1 MDKLSEKNLEEE
13 NKKTGTSFFK
23 RLNSFFDNAKEK
35 RVEDKQALIYDLLLF
50 SVGFVLSRCHLLFG
64 ARPLGLAFVAMLPV
78 GVWPALFGSAIGSL
92 SMGADGIIFAAATAI
107 VVFLRAA
114 LSVGSKGD
122 EINDHIFKEGLLL
135 RMAISVIGGFL
146 IALYEVIISG
156 LSETSLLFGLSMV
169 LLPPALVFVFSGCFS
184 SGITMKSIIDGK
196 SDLFSLSDK
205 GERERYNIIFFQLSA
220 LMLLFFISLSL
231 GRVSLFGIS
240 FSYIFSSVVTLLVA
254 KRFGALR
261 GMATGFVS
269 ALGVS
274 GTLSVSFALAGLGA
288 GIMFGFGAGY
298 AIIAGGAALS
308 AWSIYS
314 SSLSGFLSTFPEYV
328 IAASISLPLLKKIGR
343 EETVKIAEPTPD
355 KTSEDMV
362 GTMALAY
369 QNKYSGSLD
378 SLEVALT
385 SLSGIIR
392 SYSKVSGGFL
402 SHSEYRSVVIGVA
415 ERYCS
420 GCTGVGLCSRES
432 IRPCIKNADKIAE
445 KLAIGLK
452 ISGDD
457 VNTDTEFC
465 QLADEVAEAINK
477 EAAMREQ
484 ESYRLKNSDS
494 LADEYELISKLINSA
509 RAHDDA
515 ERSVDDSLTETL
527 CKLFSEFG
535 FENGTIRAFGERRR
549 HFILAGEDEDGSKIT
564 SKELRKGIEESLGV
578 KLAAPEYFR
587 RDKMVLMECD
597 IQRAFSVKIATATRQ
612 GSENEISGDT
622 VAYFESSDDRFYSLI
637 SDGMGSGE
645 VAKETSEFVATF
657 MRAALEIG
665 AAKETVLHMLNHTI
679 RSQREECSA
688 TVDLFEVDLL
698 TGEAVFIKSGAA
710 PSYVR
715 RDSSIF
721 RIRSQTA
728 PIGLL
733 GSIDTEKIKVEIR
746 PGDYVIM
753 LSDGIVDSME
763 DAPWLLLMLG
773 KPPSKSLEEYA
784 EAILGEAI
792 KNSKSGDDMSVV
804 VMKIEE
810 R

>member
-13 NKKTGTSFFK
+13 NKKTQGSVFK
-23 RLNSFFDNAKEK
+23 RINSFFNNAKEK
-35 RVEDKQALIYDLLLF
+35 RVEDKRALIYDLLLF
-50 SVGFVLSRCHLLFG
+50 AVGFVLSRCHLLFG
-64 ARPLGLAFVAMLPV
+64 ARPLGIAFVAMLPV

-92 SMGADGIIFAAATAI
+92 SMGSDGIIFAAATAI

-114 LSVGSKGD
+114 LSVGGKGD
-122 EINDHIFKEGLLL
+122 EINKHIFKEGLLL

-146 IALYEVIISG
+146 VALYEAIISG
-156 LSETSLLFGLSMV
+156 LNETSLLFGLSMV

-184 SGITMKSIIDGK
+184 SGITMDAIIDGK
-196 SDLFSLSDK
+196 SDLFLLSDK
-205 GERERYNIIFFQLSA
+205 GEREKYNIIFFQLSS

-231 GRVSLFGIS
+231 ARVSLFGIS

-288 GIMFGFGAGY
+288 GIMFGFGVGY

-328 IAASISLPLLKKIGR
+328 IAASISLPLLKKIGI
-343 EETVKIAEPTPD
+343 EETVEKAEPAPD

-392 SYSKVSGGFL
+392 SYSKIGGDFL
-402 SHSEYRSVVIGVA
+402 SHSEYRSVVISVA
-415 ERYCS
+415 ERYC
-420 GCTGVGLCSRES
+420 GECTGVGLCSRES

-445 KLAIGLK
+445 KLATGLK
-452 ISGDD
+452 INADD

-465 QLADEVAEAINK
+465 QMADEVAEAINK

-484 ESYRLKNSDS
+484 ESYRLKNTDS

-515 ERSVDDSLTETL
+515 ERSVDDSLTDTL
-527 CKLFSEFG
+527 CKLFSECG

-564 SKELRKGIEESLGV
+564 SKELRKGIEDSLGV
-578 KLAAPEYFR
+578 KLATPEYFR

-597 IQRAFSVKIATATRQ
+597 IQRAFAVKIATATRQ
-612 GSENEISGDT
+612 GSKDEISGDT
-622 VAYFESSDDRFYSLI
+622 VASFESSDDRFFSLI

-645 VAKETSEFVATF
+645 VAKETSGFVAEF
-657 MRAALEIG
+657 MRAALDIG

-698 TGEAVFIKSGAA
+698 TGEAIFIKSGAA
-710 PSYVR
+710 PSYVK

-753 LSDGIVDSME
+753 LSDGIADSME

-773 KPPSKSLEEYA
+773 KPPMKSLEEYA
-784 EAILGEAI
+784 EAILEEAI
-792 KNSKSGDDMSVV
+792 KNSKGSDDMSVV

-810 R
+810 I